1 MTSRQ
6 EVLRNKLL
14 EGASLFKSI
23 EALRLYIRE
32 NEKIASG
39 THDQKLLGLIR
50 ERNIFNTSSD
60 TLSLTITQFPFT
72 STFFSFPS
80 IALIFEQTKYFLF
93 LSRNISFL
101 GFLLFKNS
109 IYKFFCIKLHQV
121 FSRFTNTDI
130 SNAKII
136 II

>member
-50 ERNIFNTSSD
+50 EQNLELNKEYNKLFEVRTKIDKCISAID
-60 TLSLTITQFPFT
+60 DPELKAILTMRYLGHI
-72 STFFSFPS
+72 STTV
-80 IALIFEQTKYFLF
+80 IAERLNYG
-93 LSRNISFL
+93 R
-101 GFLLFKNS
+101 NS
-109 IYKFFCIKLHQV
+109 INRKHKAALD
-121 FSRFTNTDI
+121 R
-130 SNAKII
+130 II
-136 II
+136 ELGADEYLDY

>member
-1 MTSRQ
+1 MTTRQ

-50 ERNIFNTSSD
+50 EQNLELNKEYNKLFEVRSKIDKCISAID
-60 TLSLTITQFPFT
+60 DPELKAILTMRYLGHI
-72 STFFSFPS
+72 STTV
-80 IALIFEQTKYFLF
+80 IAERLNYG
-93 LSRNISFL
+93 R
-101 GFLLFKNS
+101 NS
-109 IYKFFCIKLHQV
+109 INRKHKAALD
-121 FSRFTNTDI
+121 R
-130 SNAKII
+130 II
-136 II
+136 ELGADEYLDY